1 MTSTLPQPHQRLL
14 DGIQLKLSADS
25 RFTGLLAGGSLIHGG
40 VDEFSDL
47 DLVLVAADSA
57 YDAVM
62 KDRRA
67 IAERYGDLLAAFTG
81 EHVGEPRLLICLYGP
96 DLVHVDLKFVAADTL
111 THLIER
117 PLILF
122 DRDGSMAALLDKAH
136 VRWPDREI
144 AWFEERFWIWIHYGA
159 TKLGRGE
166 LFEAIAMLAFIRDQV
181 LGPLIY
187 KREGQPQRGARRL
200 EQKFPHDT
208 ERLKATL
215 ADHDRDSVKAALN
228 AAITLYEDLTAKQ
241 HPADTPLR
249 RKVREYVNAL

>member
-14 DGIQLKLSADS
+14 NGIHSTLSADS

-47 DLVLVAADSA
+47 DLVLVASDGA

-62 KDRRA
+62 RERRA
-67 IAERYGDLLAAFTG
+67 IAEIFGELLAAFTG

-96 DLVHVDLKFVAADTL
+96 DLVHVDLKFVGADAL
-111 THLIER
+111 SHLIER
-117 PLILF
+117 PRILF
-122 DRDGSMAALLDKAH
+122 DRDGSVAALLDKAH
-136 VRWPDREI
+136 VRWPDQEL

-181 LGPLIY
+181 LGPLVY
-187 KREGQPQRGARRL
+187 RREGQPQRGVRRL
-200 EQKFPHDT
+200 EQKFPEHAA
-208 ERLKATL
+208 RLKATL
-215 ADHDRDSVKAALN
+215 ADHDRDSVKDALLS
-228 AAITLYEDLTAKQ
+228 AMALYENLTAGEL
-241 HPADTPLR
+241 AANTDLR
-249 RKVREYVNAL
+249 TCVLAYVGAL